1 MHYGLCEN
9 GEWVS
14 EKGNSWNFLD
24 NIVVLRGQ
32 LVTQQTLQPE
42 TKKYC
47 CVTTQLLL
55 ITNNV
60 AEKVA

>member
-1 MHYGLCEN
+1 MHYRLCEN

-14 EKGNSWNFLD
+14 EKGNSWNFLH
-24 NIVVLRGQ
+24 NIVVLRVQ

-47 CVTTQLLL
+47 CVTT
-55 ITNNV
+55 
-60 AEKVA
+60 